1 MKSRKFILR
10 ETALLLLGEA
20 VCVAAMIGIFAMLG
34 SLDYKVILGGAL
46 GALLA
51 VGNFFIMAI
60 ASDAAADKAVE
71 QDVKTG
77 KAAIKA
83 SYGMRMIVIGVLLFL
98 FAKSGHCNLIAM
110 VVPLFL
116 VFPIILVIEFF
127 RKSGEAKS

>member
-1 MKSRKFILR
+1 MNSRKFILR

-34 SLDYKVILGGAL
+34 RLDYKVILGGAL

-60 ASDAAADKAVE
+60 ASDTAADKAME

-83 SYGMRMIVIGVLLFL
+83 SYTMRMIVIGVLLFL

-116 VFPIILVIEFF
+116 VFPIIMVIEFF

>member
-1 MKSRKFILR
+1 MNSRKFILR

-20 VCVAAMIGIFAMLG
+20 LCVAAMSGIFAMLG
-34 SLDYKVILGGAL
+34 SLDYRVILGGAL

-83 SYGMRMIVIGVLLFL
+83 SYAMRMIVIGVLLFL

-116 VFPIILVIEFF
+116 VFPIIIVIEFF